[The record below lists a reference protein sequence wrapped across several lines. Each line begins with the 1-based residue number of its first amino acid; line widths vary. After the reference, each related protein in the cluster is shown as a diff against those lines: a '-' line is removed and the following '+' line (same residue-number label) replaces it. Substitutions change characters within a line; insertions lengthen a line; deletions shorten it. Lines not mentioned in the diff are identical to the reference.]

1 MTKIHS
7 RSSHSTADLADGLS
21 DHEILKMGGGL
32 LGRLVALE
40 FGMTVLIRSHCLPD
54 RLHQCWEQ
62 EWPLRVSD
70 ECDGSLPEFDQAL
83 TDQGERIAQA
93 IAAAMVVRNRV
104 S

>member
-1 MTKIHS
+1 MTDIHS
-7 RSSHSTADLADGLS
+7 RSGHSTAELAGALT
-21 DHEILKMGGGL
+21 DHEILKMGSGL

-40 FGMTVLIRSHCLPD
+40 FGISVLIRSHCLPE

-83 TDQGERIAQA
+83 IDQGERIAQA
-93 IAAAMVVRNRV
+93 IAAAIGV
-104 S
+104 SKRMS